1 MILLALCRRLKRWGQ
16 TWHGTLVM
24 TTGLF
29 VLAALVGA
37 AFAERLKEDT
47 AAQLVV
53 VGPFVTSS
61 TGYTVGTSLTI
72 TPAEILVSKNG
83 AAPSTKHDAANATHL
98 GLGYYSVQLDA
109 TDTSTA
115 GNLEVLVYES
125 GYLRCKKT
133 CIVQCA
139 NVFDSLFAAATTDYL
154 QVDTLQLGGA
164 TQSAT
169 DLKDFADT
177 GYDPTN
183 HIAQSDLIYI
193 HGTALTETAGQLAG
207 RFVNFFDQASAG
219 YSVATT
225 LASFKATG
233 YSTHTAANVVTALGT
248 GTTLTAIPWNS
259 AWDAE
264 VESEVDDSLG
274 GGTGTAL
281 TGIPWNAA
289 WDAEAQSE
297 AADALTAWGKTG
309 FSLAADQ
316 SAVTVGT
323 VTTLTN
329 WHASVTDWTDG
340 GRLDAILDT
349 ISGNST
355 SILADTGTDGVVVAS
370 GSKTGFSLAAAGLDL
385 VIVKIDGVNTT
396 LPNAVK
402 LGVRQLVGDM
412 AIVGTTMTYSDADG
426 NIVVY
431 TLNHATTPTA
441 RTRN

>member
-1 MILLALCRRLKRWGQ
+1 MMRRLFACV
-16 TWHGTLVM
+16 L
-24 TTGLF
+24 LIA
-29 VLAALVGA
+29 LAATAQA
-37 AFAERLKEDT
+37 AGYLGDFPED
-47 AAQLVV
+47 A
-53 VGPFVTSS
+53 
-61 TGYTVGTSLTI
+61 TVHFKWPTYDD
-72 TPAEILVSKNG
+72 NG
-83 AAPSTKHDAANATHL
+83 ASVTRATDGTIHV
-98 GLGYYSVQLDA
+98 YKDDA
-109 TDTSTA
+109 TDTESTA
-115 GNLEVLVYES
+115 GVTDTEDH
-125 GYLRCKKT
+125 
-133 CIVQCA
+133 
-139 NVFDSLFAAATTDYL
+139 DSLTGIHHVKIDLSADAFYATGHEYSVVLKAATIDGD
-154 QVDTLQLGGA
+154 VDNAVLA
-164 TQSAT
+164 SFSIENRYHPISETQSARLDADVSSRGT
-169 DLKDFADT
+169 STLTEDSNIGIDLDDVA
-177 GYDPTN
+177 
-183 HIAQSDLIYI
+183 
-193 HGTALTETAGQLAG
+193 GTLDAGEIGANALTDAK
-207 RFVNFFDQASAG
+207 
-219 YSVATT
+219 VADDLT
-225 LASFKATG
+225 LSCTVSDKA
-233 YSTHTAANVVTALGT
+233 
-248 GTTLTAIPWNS
+248 
-259 AWDAE
+259 
-264 VESEVDDSLG
+264 
-274 GGTGTAL
+274 
-281 TGIPWNAA
+281 
-289 WDAEAQSE
+289 
-297 AADALTAWGKTG
+297 G